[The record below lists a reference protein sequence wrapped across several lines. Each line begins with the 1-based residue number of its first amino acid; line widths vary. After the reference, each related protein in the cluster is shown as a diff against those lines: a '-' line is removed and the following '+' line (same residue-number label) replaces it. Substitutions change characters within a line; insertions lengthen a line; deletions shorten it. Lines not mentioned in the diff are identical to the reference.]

1 MNFSIGVFTV
11 ATMDRD
17 PGLKKSM
24 HFFSPSYLSEAHP
37 GHGPEGG
44 PGADLEVTALLQ
56 EGHVEV
62 LEGEEHHGDEG
73 PGPEEEE
80 GGEEL
85 RDGTEIYEKSRR
97 NFRHSV
103 RWTKHT

>member
-1 MNFSIGVFTV
+1 MARQWTGIGKV
-11 ATMDRD
+11 
-17 PGLKKSM
+17 P
-24 HFFSPSYLSEAHP
+24 PYLSEAHP

-44 PGADLEVTALLQ
+44 PGADLEIAALLQ

-85 RDGTEIYEKSRR
+85 RDGTEIYEKS
-97 NFRHSV
+97 
-103 RWTKHT
+103 

>member
-1 MNFSIGVFTV
+1 MKFSIGVFYV

-85 RDGTEIYEKSRR
+85 RDGTEIYEKS
-97 NFRHSV
+97 
-103 RWTKHT
+103 